1 MTVSRNCSQVD
12 GRQGCRPSM
21 HGLNKIFSLSA
32 MSARLPAYMMLM
44 AYVRGDVGSENG
56 IVAISADTD

>member
-1 MTVSRNCSQVD
+1 MVGMGTE
-12 GRQGCRPSM
+12 
-21 HGLNKIFSLSA
+21 K
-32 MSARLPAYMMLM
+32 ARTDEHDIIGVCHVCLYRCLYVMRM